1 MQTIQNLLNIIES
14 ANTGKI
20 TAGFNQSHTQITRLN
35 TAQGSGG
42 EGIRSDDTL
51 KTNRIT

>member
-1 MQTIQNLLNIIES
+1 MIES
-14 ANTGKI
+14 ANAGKI
-20 TAGFNQSHTQITRLN
+20 TAGLNQTHTQITRLN

-42 EGIRSDDTL
+42 ERIRSDDTL